1 MLDPFYLHQ
10 FGVSLHRIFLF
21 FTGLMSRNLILL
33 SFFLLLAPI
42 TPARAVPDDSRQIAE
57 ALSRAF
63 GRASKGIMPS
73 IVNIEVSVDEPTS
86 SSSAA
91 GRSSSSSGRGAH
103 GKGSSSSA
111 VGSSSGASSSSGGSS
126 SGGSASGSSSSSAE
140 EGDPHGMFGSG
151 TGVIV
156 DEDGFILTN
165 NHVIQDADTVTV
177 KLFDKRALKGEVI
190 GQEVKSDLAV
200 IKIEADDL
208 DPAPLGD
215 SDKVIVGQW
224 VIAAGNPFGLTNS
237 ITAGIISAYGRAL
250 ISGAPEME
258 FIQTDAA
265 INPGNSGGPLINLDG
280 EVVGINTAI
289 FSRSGGYMGI
299 GFAIPVNRAKAVM
312 QGIIDKYKSDHPQ

>member
-1 MLDPFYLHQ
+1 
-10 FGVSLHRIFLF
+10 
-21 FTGLMSRNLILL
+21 
-33 SFFLLLAPI
+33 
-42 TPARAVPDDSRQIAE
+42 
-57 ALSRAF
+57 
-63 GRASKGIMPS
+63 
-73 IVNIEVSVDEPTS
+73 
-86 SSSAA
+86 
-91 GRSSSSSGRGAH
+91 
-103 GKGSSSSA
+103 
-111 VGSSSGASSSSGGSS
+111 
-126 SGGSASGSSSSSAE
+126 
-140 EGDPHGMFGSG
+140 MFGSG